1 LSNGTSTLGAVPS
14 HALAG
19 TSVVVTGAGG
29 FIGAHLCARLV
40 EIGARVRG
48 FTRYN
53 SRNDRGALDWLEPSV
68 AQEIAV
74 VGGDI
79 RDVESVAGAL
89 AGCEVVFHLAAQIAI
104 PYSYVNPRD
113 FFETN
118 VLGTFNVAESA
129 RNAGLRRVIHASTSE
144 VYGSARI
151 IPIDELHPLEP
162 QSPYAASKLAA
173 DKLMDS
179 YHRSYEVPVTI
190 VRPFNTF
197 GPFQS
202 ARAIVPTILT
212 QALAGD
218 RLRLGSLDPRRDL
231 TFVSD
236 TVDGFIAA
244 AASAAATGRTL
255 QLGTGTAVSIGE
267 LVDLVAQIVGREL
280 EVEHDPAR
288 VRPSNSEVMHL
299 ISNPLRAL
307 ELTGWSPQISLREG
321 LERTLAW
328 VVANTSRYR
337 ADQYVI

>member
-1 LSNGTSTLGAVPS
+1 MREID
-14 HALAG
+14 
-19 TSVVVTGAGG
+19 VVA
-29 FIGAHLCARLV
+29 
-40 EIGARVRG
+40 
-48 FTRYN
+48 
-53 SRNDRGALDWLEPSV
+53 
-68 AQEIAV
+68 
-74 VGGDI
+74 GDI

-89 AGCEVVFHLAAQIAI
+89 ASREVVFHLAAQIAI

-129 RNAGLRRVIHASTSE
+129 RSSGARRVIHASTSE
-144 VYGSARI
+144 VYGSARV

-179 YHRSYEVPVTI
+179 YHRAYDLPVTV

-231 TFVSD
+231 TYVSD

-244 AASAAATGRTL
+244 AASEAATAARCNWAPGSPSRSGSSSSSWPRSSGASWRSSTIRR
-255 QLGTGTAVSIGE
+255 GCDPSTARSCTSSRAPGARSI
-267 LVDLVAQIVGREL
+267 
-280 EVEHDPAR
+280 
-288 VRPSNSEVMHL
+288 
-299 ISNPLRAL
+299 
-307 ELTGWSPQISLREG
+307 
-321 LERTLAW
+321 
-328 VVANTSRYR
+328 
-337 ADQYVI
+337 